1 MSEHL
6 YLISISLI
14 PATILL
20 IFGMKYVSAAYQ
32 ARAHATDEA
41 RYRDIAQAAIRAQT
55 DSAASL
61 SAINAELSQLAARL
75 SAVEKILKDLG

>member
-32 ARAHATDEA
+32 ARAHAAADA
-41 RYRDIAQAAIRAQT
+41 RYREIAQVSAQAQSA
-55 DSAASL
+55 SAASL
-61 SAINAELSQLAARL
+61 SAIQAELSQIGARL
-75 SAVEKILKDLG
+75 SAVEKVLKDVG